1 MAMVMASSL
10 ESNLFR
16 EIVLAKDLA
25 YNIAGSWGHRV
36 KPGYL
41 WYYWS
46 GSTETDDFSSFP
58 IFFKYINVT
67 PRNISPSKM
76 CST

>member
-41 WYYWS
+41 
-46 GSTETDDFSSFP
+46 
-58 IFFKYINVT
+58 
-67 PRNISPSKM
+67 
-76 CST
+76 